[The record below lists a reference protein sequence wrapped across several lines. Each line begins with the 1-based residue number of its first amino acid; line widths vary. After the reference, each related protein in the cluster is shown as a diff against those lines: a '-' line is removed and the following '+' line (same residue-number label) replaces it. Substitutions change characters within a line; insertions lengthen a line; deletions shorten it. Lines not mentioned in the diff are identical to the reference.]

1 MVRFDP
7 NPGWQRVVLIG
18 VLIFLEALLIPLYDV
33 LKAGRWP
40 TSVEIAAFICLGLIQ
55 VVTFFIAF
63 LRRQGE

>member
-1 MVRFDP
+1 VMFDP
-7 NPGWQRVVLIG
+7 NPPYYRVVIIG

-40 TSVEIAAFICLGLIQ
+40 TTVELAAFICLGLIQ
-55 VVTFFIAF
+55 LVTFFIAF